1 MSNRHDTASLVG
13 RISLNAAILL
23 VVANMVGTGIFTTSG
38 FILAEL
44 NNSQALLLCWAVGAL
59 FALSGALC
67 YAELGALLPRA
78 GGEYAYLR
86 ASFGELP
93 AFLAGWISILV
104 GFSAPIAA
112 AAIAFSVYFLGG
124 GEQEVYWQYALFAGI
139 ELTVKPVVLLAA
151 TAVIVLS
158 AVHILSLRVGIGLQS
173 WLTAFKIAILLAL
186 LVAGLFSGAGSVER
200 LGSAI
205 AGEPQ
210 AKWNS
215 SSFAVALIF
224 VSFAY
229 SGWNAA
235 SYLGSEIHNPE
246 RNLPRALITGTLLV
260 SLLYLLLNLLF
271 IYLLPPEQMSGAL
284 DVATLVAEQ
293 IFGSG
298 FARFFGLAI
307 AFGLLSVVSAMIL
320 TGPRVYYAMAQDGL
334 MLKLLAKTGNGN
346 KTPVAA
352 IVFQALLAL
361 VMIFTTTFETLLIYI
376 GFLLSLSSMLTV
388 LGLIKLRR
396 SQPDAPRPYSTLGY
410 PWTPLFFILGNAW
423 IIVYALSE
431 RPAIAMYGLAT
442 LGLIVLI
449 WRVFGVR
456 GRVGGG
462 NPKEKEHRF

>member
-1 MSNRHDTASLVG
+1 MSSGHSSALTG

-23 VVANMVGTGIFTTSG
+23 VIANMVGTGIFTTSG

-44 NNSQALLLCWAVGAL
+44 NNSQALLWCWVIGAL

-112 AAIAFSVYFLGG
+112 ASIAFAVYFLGG
-124 GEQEVYWQYALFAGI
+124 GQDDIYWQQALFAGI
-139 ELTVKPVVLLAA
+139 QLTVSPVILLAA
-151 TAVIVLS
+151 AAVVLLS

-173 WLTAFKIAILLAL
+173 WLTAFKLTILLVL
-186 LVAGLFSGAGSVER
+186 IVAGFFSNSGSPER
-200 LGSAI
+200 LGSALL
-205 AGEPQ
+205 GGGQ
-210 AKWNS
+210 AQWNS
-215 SSFAVALIF
+215 HGFAVALIF

-235 SYLGSEIHNPE
+235 SYLGSEIINPQ
-246 RNLPRALITGTLLV
+246 RNLPRALIIGTLLV

-271 IYLLPPEQMSGAL
+271 IYLLPAEQMAGAL

-293 IFGSG
+293 IFGAG
-298 FARFFGLAI
+298 FARVFGWAI
-307 AFGLLSVVSAMIL
+307 ALGLLSVVSAMIL
-320 TGPRVYYAMAQDGL
+320 TGPRVYYAMARDGL
-334 MLKLLAKTGNGN
+334 MLRVLAKTGKGSQ
-346 KTPVAA
+346 TPVAA

-388 LGLIKLRR
+388 LGLFKLRR
-396 SQPDAPRPYSTLGY
+396 ACPDAPRLYATLGY

-431 RPAIAMYGLAT
+431 RPFIALYGLLT
-442 LGLIVLI
+442 LVLIVLA
-449 WRVFGVR
+449 WRIFAAPRRSVACSAYGPVS
-456 GRVGGG
+456 
-462 NPKEKEHRF
+462 PE